1 MKRLLLAL
9 YFFHPN
15 LKWEHEYFFFMVY
28 ILGYLFNYLS
38 LLRFVKNS
46 DITGCLKILKIIWFW
61 FCFSKLVVTFLSM
74 KYGEPDK
81 QRETLAE
88 AWKDRWVWWNPGLEL
103 HTTQFWNLEVRISV
117 SDVIGG
123 DKEYYFAMCIWNRTL
138 KKSTKKNWYWQKD

>member
-1 MKRLLLAL
+1 M
-9 YFFHPN
+9 F
-15 LKWEHEYFFFMVY
+15 
-28 ILGYLFNYLS
+28 
-38 LLRFVKNS
+38 KN
-46 DITGCLKILKIIWFW
+46 LKIIWFW
-61 FCFSKLVVTFLSM
+61 FFFSKLVVNFLSM

-123 DKEYYFAMCIWNRTL
+123 DRILLCHMYMEQNFEKIYQEKLVLVERL
-138 KKSTKKNWYWQKD
+138 KWA